1 MFEQFKGVSLIKFS
15 DTYKSSEE
23 CKKYLSHYKWGKG
36 FVCSICGHDQS
47 WEGIKPYTKVCK
59 SCRHVESVT
68 ANTLFHKVK
77 FDLRK
82 AFFILFE
89 MSTSSKGTSS
99 TNIARRYEINQKT
112 AWLFMSKARKAMESS
127 GMNPLN
133 GDCESDECYIGGH
146 KEGKVGRGA
155 DKKKTVA
162 VVIEKS
168 GEHGIKRAYAMKIED
183 CSSKELSRLFDKF
196 ISKEAKKIKTDKWK
210 GYLPLI
216 QSYNIKQEK
225 SDPKVNFQLT
235 HRFVQGLKS
244 WLRGI
249 YHHISVE
256 FTQSYLDEY
265 CYRFNRHGSKEIIFD
280 NLVQRMMEA
289 KPILINKT

>member
-15 DTYKSSEE
+15 DTFKSMEE
-23 CKKYLSHYKWGKG
+23 CKKYLSHYKWDNG
-36 FVCSICGHDQS
+36 FVCSKCGHDQN

-59 SCRHVESVT
+59 NCRHVESVT

-82 AFFILFE
+82 AFLILFE

-99 TNIARRYEINQKT
+99 PNIANRYDINQKT
-112 AWLFMSKARKAMESS
+112 AWLFMSKIRKAMESS
-127 GMNPLN
+127 GLHLLK

-146 KEGKVGRGA
+146 KEGKVGRGS

-168 GEHGIKRAYAMKIED
+168 GEHGIKRAYAVKIAN
-183 CSSKELSRLFDKF
+183 CSSKELGRVFDKF
-196 ISKEAKKIKTDKWK
+196 ISKTANVKTDKWK
-210 GYLPLI
+210 GYLPLV
-216 QSYNIKQEK
+216 QSFNIVQEK
-225 SDPKVNFQLT
+225 SDPKVNFKLT

-244 WLRGI
+244 WVRGI
-249 YHHISVE
+249 YHHISE
-256 FTQSYLDEY
+256 DFTQSYLDEY
-265 CYRFNRHGSKEIIFD
+265 CYRFNRHGSKETVFD
-280 NLVQRMMEA
+280 NLVQKMMA
-289 KPILINKT
+289 TKPLYNYKT